1 MNSTVTTTT
10 FPAFSRPA
18 LPASLYLLS
27 AILIPAEAAGLS
39 AQLARFLTLE
49 DPAVRAALLGAVLLG
64 VGCGLLGSLIV
75 VRRLALMGDALS
87 HAVLPG
93 VAAGFLWNRTKD
105 PLAIFVGATAAG
117 LLGASVVGWIQR
129 TSRLKEDTA
138 LGLVLAGFYAVGVCL
153 VTMIQ
158 RLPGGAKSGLDK
170 FFFGQAAAL
179 GPGDLGLLAGVAAL
193 ALLAVTLAYKE
204 LLVTSFDPGF
214 ARALGLPVGW
224 LHHGVMLLLA
234 FTVVSALQAVGVVL
248 VSAMLITPAATAYL
262 LTDRFPRLLALA
274 AAAGVAA
281 GALGCLLSFL
291 GNRLPTGPLMVLA
304 ASAVFAGAFL
314 LAPRHGLLPRAW
326 RGRSRRA
333 RVARENT
340 LKSLYHV
347 LEGRGFRGEGVS
359 LCELAERRRE
369 TLEEA
374 ARRAAE
380 LRRHGLA
387 TLAEAGQLVLVTPA
401 GLQRA
406 AALVRNHR
414 LWELYLTHAA
424 QVPADHVHDDA
435 EHIEHVLGEETVRR
449 LEKRLDYADRDP
461 HGRPIPTEEEIRL
474 AGAGAGPG
482 RAATGYRAASKP
494 DER

>member
-1 MNSTVTTTT
+1 M
-10 FPAFSRPA
+10 PRPA
-18 LPASLYLLS
+18 PNGDMPHYSPFTIHHSLLGLMATLAPDLPA
-27 AILIPAEAAGLS
+27 
-39 AQLARFLTLE
+39 QLTRFLSLA

-64 VGCGLLGSLIV
+64 VSCGLLGSLIV

-93 VAAGFLWNRTKD
+93 VAVGFLWNQSKD
-105 PLAIFVGATAAG
+105 PVAIFLGAAAAG
-117 LLGASVVGWIQR
+117 LLGTMTVGWIQR
-129 TSRLKEDTA
+129 TTRLKEDTA
-138 LGLVLAGFYAVGVCL
+138 LGLVLAGFFAVGICL

-179 GPGDLGLLAGVAAL
+179 GAGDLWLMAGVAAL
-193 ALLAVTLAYKE
+193 ALLAVTIAYKE
-204 LLVTSFDPGF
+204 LLVTSFDPAF
-214 ARALGLPVGW
+214 AQALGLPVRW

-248 VSAMLITPAATAYL
+248 VSAMLITPAATAHL

-274 AAAGVAA
+274 AGTGVAA

-304 ASAVFAGAFL
+304 ASTVFAGAFL
-314 LAPRHGLLPRAW
+314 FAPRHGLVPRAW

-333 RVARENT
+333 RIARENT

-347 LEGRGFRGEGVS
+347 LEDRGFRGEGVS
-359 LCELAERRRE
+359 LRELAGRRRE
-369 TLEEA
+369 TLDDA
-374 ARRAAE
+374 ARQARE

-387 TLAEAGQLVLVTPA
+387 TVAEDGQLILATPG

-424 QVPADHVHDDA
+424 HIPADHVHDDA
-435 EHIEHVLGEETVRR
+435 ENIEHVLGEETVRQ
-449 LEKRLDYADRDP
+449 LEKRLAYADRDP

-474 AGAGAGPG
+474 AGAGGT
-482 RAATGYRAASKP
+482 RARPPAGYRAAEER